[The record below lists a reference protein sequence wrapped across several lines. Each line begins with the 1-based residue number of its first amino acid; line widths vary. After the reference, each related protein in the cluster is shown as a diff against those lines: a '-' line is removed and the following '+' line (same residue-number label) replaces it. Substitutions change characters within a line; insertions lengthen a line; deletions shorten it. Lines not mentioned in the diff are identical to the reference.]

1 MYYIVPSSKPFE
13 QACTDLAAAV
23 LRHGFGVLHIH
34 DLGATLRS
42 KDIAFEE
49 ECRVLE
55 VCSPAQAAKVLAI
68 DLRVNMAL
76 RCRISVFTEKGV
88 ARIGLIRPVPMLMA
102 LSQDA
107 TLLQVAQEV
116 EDKLVKMVDEAK

>member
-1 MYYIVPSSKPFE
+1 
-13 QACTDLAAAV
+13 
-23 LRHGFGVLHIH
+23 
-34 DLGATLRS
+34 
-42 KDIAFEE
+42 
-49 ECRVLE
+49 
-55 VCSPAQAAKVLAI
+55 
-68 DLRVNMAL
+68 
-76 RCRISVFTEKGV
+76 VFTEKGV